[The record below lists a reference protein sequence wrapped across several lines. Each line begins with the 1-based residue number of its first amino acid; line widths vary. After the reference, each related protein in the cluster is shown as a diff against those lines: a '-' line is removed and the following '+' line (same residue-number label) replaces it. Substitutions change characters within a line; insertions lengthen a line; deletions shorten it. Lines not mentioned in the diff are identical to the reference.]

1 MLSLPWTN
9 FVHQTCIAGL
19 VKHLSPYTGCI
30 SEWISFALS
39 PFAHKKRMTA
49 RCSLRN
55 DFNGNVA
62 IFDVSKWRHR
72 DVIQLV
78 LMFKFPT
85 KYIFR
90 IVYIWKINRMTLFC
104 NLFIERPSYLFS
116 THAVIYLAYGFLSVT
131 AVLHLSSE
139 LVISTS
145 HRNITIMFL
154 RRTLFQS
161 HTLYT

>member
-1 MLSLPWTN
+1 
-9 FVHQTCIAGL
+9 
-19 VKHLSPYTGCI
+19 
-30 SEWISFALS
+30 
-39 PFAHKKRMTA
+39 
-49 RCSLRN
+49 
-55 DFNGNVA
+55 
-62 IFDVSKWRHR
+62 
-72 DVIQLV
+72 
-78 LMFKFPT
+78 
-85 KYIFR
+85 
-90 IVYIWKINRMTLFC
+90 MTLFC